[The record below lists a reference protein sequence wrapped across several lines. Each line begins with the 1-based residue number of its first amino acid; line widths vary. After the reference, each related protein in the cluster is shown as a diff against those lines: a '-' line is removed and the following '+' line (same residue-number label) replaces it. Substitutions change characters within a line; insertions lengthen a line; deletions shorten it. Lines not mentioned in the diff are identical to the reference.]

1 MYSFSALIWSKV
13 VRMRI
18 LISLF
23 IGTAS
28 LLSPIAAF
36 AGSHDVEATIS
47 SVNIE
52 AMSLMLDD
60 GRTYTVPD
68 EFNFEGLEKGQK
80 VIVFYTEID
89 GKRVIDDLEV
99 LQ

>member
-1 MYSFSALIWSKV
+1 
-13 VRMRI
+13 MRI
-18 LISLF
+18 LISLLL
-23 IGTAS
+23 GTAS

-36 AGSHDVEATIS
+36 AGSNDVEATIS
-47 SVNIE
+47 AVNIE

-60 GRTYTVPD
+60 GKTYTVPD

-80 VIVFYTEID
+80 VIVFYTEVD
-89 GKRVIDDLEV
+89 GKRVVDDLEV